1 MTLAS
6 EDVGLCVLICFF
18 VFPRVQWPAWSRVQ
32 ITNSTLVFSMC
43 VVVCGSVS

>member
-18 VFPRVQWPAWSRVQ
+18 VFPAWSRVQ